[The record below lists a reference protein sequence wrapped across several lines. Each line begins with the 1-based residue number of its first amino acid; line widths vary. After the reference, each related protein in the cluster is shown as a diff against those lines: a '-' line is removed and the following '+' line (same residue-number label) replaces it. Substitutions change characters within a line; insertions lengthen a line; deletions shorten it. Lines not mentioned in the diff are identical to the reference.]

1 MATAVCGQSES
12 DLDFRVLKKVRT
24 LKNQPVA
31 MNNTTTLATNTFSYV
46 NNSLSFSVV
55 VFLVTSYGE

>member
-31 MNNTTTLATNTFSYV
+31 MNNTTTSATNTFSYV